1 MDGGMSGESYA
12 IGQEA
17 LVFDRMFRVMRT
29 VGEMMRDRK
38 YNIACN
44 VIPESVEQF
53 REWYTDQHSNAILR
67 ERMTVPCERVCGPQ
81 RSRAM
86 VFFSQG
92 LGMEAVK
99 QYIMTANSDNCDRLI
114 IVTSGKVN
122 ATVKRHVD
130 DVNRT
135 GVALKIQLFDEDDLV
150 VNITHHELVPK
161 HTQLEEEEEKEM
173 LQSHSL
179 EKSMLPRILSTDPVA
194 AYLGLE
200 RGRVVRIERKS
211 MSAGFY
217 VTYRQVV

>member
-1 MDGGMSGESYA
+1 MGDESNP

-17 LVFDRMFRVMRT
+17 LVYDKMFRVMRT

-38 YNIACN
+38 YQVADKI
-44 VIPESVEQF
+44 IPSSVEEF
-53 REWYTDQHSNAILR
+53 KDWYADPRDGVIYR
-67 ERMTVPCERVCGPQ
+67 DRMTVPCERIGVSQ
-81 RSRAM
+81 RSRAI
-86 VFFSQG
+86 VFFSEG
-92 LGMEAVK
+92 LSMEMMKRYHTQA
-99 QYIMTANSDNCDRLI
+99 TETSCDRVI
-114 IVTSGKVN
+114 IVTHGKVN

-130 DVNRT
+130 DLNRSSL
-135 GVALKIQLFDEDDLV
+135 GLKVQLFDEDDLV

-161 HTQLEEEEEKEM
+161 HTQLEDEEVKEM
-173 LQSHSL
+173 LQAHAL
-179 EKSMLPRILSTDPVA
+179 ELGMLPRILSTDPVA